1 MRVIVQGLRALLIA
15 VSCSKSLLRVTSGHR
30 ECRWPLRI
38 KQTFWRFIT
47 MSALPQKWTFDTAI
61 AMSALCQKRTGVS
74 SHRSAVQAATIPQQ
88 CNVRI
93 PRMRWVHRS
102 RRHGAYLALLAL
114 ALQIVLSFGHV
125 DLSGII
131 GPTHLTLAG
140 KQNTVGAQAQPGPV
154 KTSGDGDSYCPIC
167 ASIFLVSN
175 SFVSEP
181 PKIPVPD
188 GFERTIH
195 SIRIDRGTSTPR
207 SIVFRSRAPPA
218 A

>member
-1 MRVIVQGLRALLIA
+1 MG
-15 VSCSKSLLRVTSGHR
+15 
-30 ECRWPLRI
+30 
-38 KQTFWRFIT
+38 
-47 MSALPQKWTFDTAI
+47 
-61 AMSALCQKRTGVS
+61 
-74 SHRSAVQAATIPQQ
+74 
-88 CNVRI
+88 
-93 PRMRWVHRS
+93 WVHRY

-125 DLSGII
+125 DLGGIV

-140 KQNTVGAQAQPGPV
+140 KQNTAVTQAPQPGPPR
-154 KTSGDGDSYCPIC
+154 TSGDDEGYCPIC

-181 PKIPVPD
+181 PKFPVPD

-195 SIRIDRGTSTPR
+195 SITINRGISTPR

>member
-1 MRVIVQGLRALLIA
+1 MPEADMASPHIDQRSR
-15 VSCSKSLLRVTSGHR
+15 R
-30 ECRWPLRI
+30 
-38 KQTFWRFIT
+38 
-47 MSALPQKWTFDTAI
+47 PQFPNK
-61 AMSALCQKRTGVS
+61 
-74 SHRSAVQAATIPQQ
+74 

-93 PRMRWVHRS
+93 PRMRWVHRY
-102 RRHGAYLALLAL
+102 RRHGAYLALVAL

-125 DLSGII
+125 DLGGII

-154 KTSGDGDSYCPIC
+154 KPSGDGDSYCPIC

-181 PKIPVPD
+181 PKLPVPD

-195 SIRIDRGTSTPR
+195 SIRIDRGISAPR
-207 SIVFRSRAPPA
+207 SIIFRSRAPPA

>member
-1 MRVIVQGLRALLIA
+1 V
-15 VSCSKSLLRVTSGHR
+15 
-30 ECRWPLRI
+30 
-38 KQTFWRFIT
+38 
-47 MSALPQKWTFDTAI
+47 
-61 AMSALCQKRTGVS
+61 
-74 SHRSAVQAATIPQQ
+74 
-88 CNVRI
+88 
-93 PRMRWVHRS
+93 
-102 RRHGAYLALLAL
+102 AL

-125 DLSGII
+125 DLGGII

-154 KTSGDGDSYCPIC
+154 KPSGDGDSYCPIC

-181 PKIPVPD
+181 PKLPVPD

-195 SIRIDRGTSTPR
+195 SIRIDRGISAPR
-207 SIVFRSRAPPA
+207 SIIFRSRAPPA